1 MIIFDTSVWIDAL
14 NGKKTAAVGLL
25 VEKTLTNEVVLLPVI
40 IQEILQGIKDD
51 AQFEKVK
58 DNLKGFVIIDSN
70 PTESAIEAAGIY
82 RNLRKKG
89 LTVRKPNDCLIA
101 FYAIKYDLSLVHKDS
116 DFDIVASCTDLR
128 VLKV

>member
-14 NGKKTAAVGLL
+14 NGKKTTEVGFL
-25 VEKTLTNEVVLLPVI
+25 VEKTLKNEVVLLPVI

-51 AQFEKVK
+51 EQFEKVK
-58 DNLKGFVIIDSN
+58 DNLKGFFILDSN
-70 PTESAIEAAGIY
+70 PTESAIGAARIY

-101 FYAIKYDLSLVHKDS
+101 FYAIKHDLSLVHKDS
-116 DFDIVASCTDLR
+116 DFEIIASCTDLK
-128 VLKV
+128 VLKF

>member
-25 VEKTLTNEVVLLPVI
+25 LEKTLTNEVVLLPVI
-40 IQEILQGIKDD
+40 IQEILQGIKVD

-70 PTESAIEAAGIY
+70 PIESAIGAAGIY

-101 FYAIKYDLSLVHKDS
+101 FYVIKHGLSLVHKDS
-116 DFDIVASCTDLR
+116 DFDAIASFTDLR
-128 VLKV
+128 ILEV

>member
-25 VEKTLTNEVVLLPVI
+25 LEKTLTNEVVLLPVI

-70 PTESAIEAAGIY
+70 PTESAIGAAGIY

-89 LTVRKPNDCLIA
+89 LIVRKPNGCLIA
-101 FYAIKYDLSLVHKDS
+101 FYVIKHGLVLVHKDS
-116 DFDIVASCTDLR
+116 YFDAIASFTDLSILE
-128 VLKV
+128 V

>member
-1 MIIFDTSVWIDAL
+1 MIIFDTSIWIDAL
-14 NGKKTAAVGLL
+14 NCKKSEAVGLL

-58 DNLKGFVIIDSN
+58 DNLKGFIVIDSN
-70 PTESAIEAAGIY
+70 PTESVIEAAGIY

-101 FYAIKYDLSLVHKDS
+101 FYAIKNNLSLVHKDS
-116 DFDIVASCTDLR
+116 DFEIIASCTDLR
-128 VLKV
+128 IMKV